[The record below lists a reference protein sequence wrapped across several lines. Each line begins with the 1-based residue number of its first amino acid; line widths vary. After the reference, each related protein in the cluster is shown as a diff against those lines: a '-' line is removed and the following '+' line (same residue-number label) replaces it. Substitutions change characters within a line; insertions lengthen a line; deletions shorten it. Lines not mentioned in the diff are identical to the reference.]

1 MVDPNRHTLPIRVG
15 LANATG
21 LLHPNVYARVR
32 FALSPRRAGTLEVSA
47 SALVS
52 DGEHQYVYVQDPS
65 GRFARREVTT
75 GSAREGRVPVLSGLA
90 RGETVVEE
98 GAILLDNQISLGE

>member
-1 MVDPNRHTLPIRVG
+1 VRHTVAVRVR
-15 LANATG
+15 LANPAG
-21 LLHPNVYARVR
+21 VLRPNVYARVR
-32 FALSPRRAGTLEVSA
+32 FETRAPAAAIVEIPA

-52 DGEHQYVYVQDPS
+52 DGERQYVYVETGP

-75 GSAREGRVPVLSGLA
+75 GAAHEGRVPVMRGLA

-98 GAILLDNQISLGE
+98 GAILLDNQLALAS